1 THIALE
7 GRTHELSACQYI
19 IKDAYPDDHPF
30 EVDLPYRST
39 AIGGGSVIVAP
50 AGEVLAGP
58 VYDEET
64 ILYADID
71 PDAKTRS
78 HLDFDVAGHD
88 SRPDVFE
95 LTVHSEPRS
104 SVSFD

>member
-1 THIALE
+1 
-7 GRTHELSACQYI
+7 
-19 IKDAYPDDHPF
+19 PDDHPF
-30 EVDLPYRST
+30 EVDLPYGST
-39 AIGGGSVIVAP
+39 AIRGGSVIVAP
-50 AGEVLAGP
+50 TGEVLAGP

-78 HLDFDVAGHD
+78 HLDFDVVGHY

-104 SVSFD
+104 SVRIGRASCRESVTHPRVRAVAAQYDQ